1 MTQKKRNVLD
11 RRKSPFV
18 MVTRKV
24 IEDTRLKASDKALY
38 SALCLYADNE
48 TSECFP
54 SRETLWRTA
63 GISDNTFRN
72 SLAKLEDLGY
82 IEVKERWGKDGRRLS
97 NLYVLLDV
105 K

>member
-1 MTQKKRNVLD
+1 MSQTKRNIID

-24 IEDTRLKASDKALY
+24 IEDKRLKASDKSLY
-38 SALCLYADNE
+38 TALCLYADNE
-48 TSECFP
+48 TQECFP
-54 SRETLWRTA
+54 SRKTLWETA

-72 SLAKLEDLGY
+72 SLSKLESLGY
-82 IEVKERWGKDGRRLS
+82 ITVKERWGNDGRRLS

-105 K
+105 

>member
-1 MTQKKRNVLD
+1 MNENKRTVID
-11 RRKSPFV
+11 RRSVPFV

-24 IEDTRLKASDKALY
+24 IEDETLKASDKSLY
-38 SALCLYADNE
+38 AALCMYADND

-54 SRETLWRTA
+54 ARETLWKKA
-63 GISDNTFRN
+63 GISDKTFRN
-72 SLAKLEDLGY
+72 SLEKLEERGY
-82 IEVKERWGKDGRRLS
+82 IKVVPRHSEDGRRLS